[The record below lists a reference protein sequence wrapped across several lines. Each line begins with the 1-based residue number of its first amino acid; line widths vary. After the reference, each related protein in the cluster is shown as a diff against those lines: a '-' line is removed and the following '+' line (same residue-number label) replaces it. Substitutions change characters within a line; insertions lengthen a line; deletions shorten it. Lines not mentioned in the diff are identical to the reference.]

1 MLSKICF
8 AVLILLTVTWGV
20 SLTMVV
26 VGGAVWALQKIGG
39 M

>member
-1 MLSKICF
+1 MLGKICL
-8 AVLILLTVTWGV
+8 AVFILLTAIWGV

-26 VGGAVWALQKIGG
+26 IGGAVWALQKLGG